1 MAEKRVQLL
10 DAWGRPISVQALK
23 EEQAAPTVGSV
34 RRYDAMH
41 PAAGLTP
48 GRLASILRESIENNP
63 EAYLALAEDMEE
75 RDLHYAS
82 VLSTRKLQ
90 VSGLEITVEAAGE
103 DAESIKHADLVREFI
118 ERDAFELELRDILD
132 AVGKGFSATE
142 ICWDSSEGDHRI
154 RALKWRDP
162 RWFEFDRIDG
172 ETLRLRDNA
181 GPVDLTPFGWVVHHA
196 KAKSGLPI
204 RGGLARGAA
213 WAFLFKS
220 FTIKDWAIFVE
231 AYGQPLRLG
240 KYDAGASENDKDKL
254 LEAVTSIGTDYAAIV
269 PNGMAI
275 DFIEANLTGSHELYE
290 KRADWLDRQI
300 SKLVLGQTATT
311 DAIKGGYAVGK
322 THDRVRDDLERADA
336 KQLAGTLNRDI
347 AIPLVALN
355 FGPQAKYPKIRIGRP
370 DEVDLDKLV
379 DNVAKLVPL
388 GLEVGMATMRDKLGL
403 PDPGKGETLLQAK
416 RPDPIET
423 RLGPDGNSLP
433 PAARPLPPALQQE
446 MVQGDAIDRATAEMA
461 EDWEPLLAPIV
472 AGLSAQLAAATS
484 IDEVR
489 RILSDRFRDMD
500 VAALTDELARAA
512 FSARIAGEAD
522 EDLA

>member
-10 DAWGRPISVQALK
+10 DAFGRPINLQALK
-23 EEQAAPTVGSV
+23 EEQAAPTMGSV
-34 RRYDAMH
+34 RRHDAMH

-90 VSGLEITVEAAGE
+90 VAGLEITVEAAGE
-103 DAESIKHADLVREFI
+103 DAESVKHADLVREFI
-118 ERDAFELELRDILD
+118 ERDAFEIELRDILD

-162 RWFEFDRIDG
+162 RWFEFDRVDG

-181 GPVDLTPFGWVVHHA
+181 GPVELTPFGWVIHHA

-240 KYDAGASENDKDKL
+240 KYDAGATNEDKDKL
-254 LEAVTSIGTDYAAIV
+254 LDAVTSIGTDYAAIV

-275 DFIEANLTGSHELYE
+275 EFIEANLSGSHELYE

-322 THDRVRDDLERADA
+322 THDGVRADLERADA

-347 AIPLVALN
+347 SVPLVALN
-355 FGPQAKYPKIRIGRP
+355 FGLQKKYPRIKIGRP
-370 DEVDLDKLV
+370 EEIDVDKLV
-379 DNVAKLVPL
+379 ANVERLVPL

-403 PDPGKGETLLQAK
+403 PDPAAGEKLLQVR
-416 RPDPIET
+416 RPDVPAAGV
-423 RLGPDGNSLP
+423 GPDGK
-433 PAARPLPPALQQE
+433 PLPQAPPPQQSLQQE
-446 MVQGDAIDRATAEMA
+446 MSPTDAIDTAVA
-461 EDWEPLLAPIV
+461 GTIDDWEPLVGPIV
-472 AGLSAQLAAATS
+472 AGLAGRIAAAGS
-484 IDEVR
+484 LDEVKQ
-489 RILSDRFRDMD
+489 ILAERFRDMD
-500 VAALTDELARAA
+500 LSALTEQLARAA
-512 FSARIAGEAD
+512 FAARLAGEAD

>member
-10 DAWGRPISVQALK
+10 DAFGRPINLQALK
-23 EEQAAPTVGSV
+23 EEQAAPTMGSV
-34 RRYDAMH
+34 RRHDAMH

-90 VSGLEITVEAAGE
+90 VAGLDITVEAAGE
-103 DAESIKHADLVREFI
+103 DAESVKQADLVREFV
-118 ERDAFELELRDILD
+118 ERDAFEIELRDILD
-132 AVGKGFSATE
+132 ATGKGFSATE

-162 RWFEFDRIDG
+162 RWFEFDRLDG

-181 GPVDLTPFGWVVHHA
+181 GPVDLTPFGWVLHYA

-213 WAFLFKS
+213 WAFMFKS
-220 FTIKDWAIFVE
+220 FTMKDWAIFVE

-240 KYDAGASENDKDKL
+240 KYDAGATNEDKDKL
-254 LEAVTSIGTDYAAIV
+254 LDAVTSIGTDYAAIV

-275 DFIEANLTGSHELYE
+275 EFIEANLTGSHELYE

-322 THDRVRDDLERADA
+322 THDKVRDDLERADA

-347 AIPLVALN
+347 SIPLVALN
-355 FGPQAKYPKIRIGRP
+355 YGPQKKYPRIKIGRP
-370 DEVDLDKLV
+370 EEIDVDKLV
-379 DNVAKLVPL
+379 ANVERLVPL

-403 PDPGKGETLLQAK
+403 PDPAAGEKLLQVRRQDA
-416 RPDPIET
+416 PPP
-423 RLGPDGNSLP
+423 RLGPDGK
-433 PAARPLPPALQQE
+433 PLPPASPPQQSLQQE
-446 MVQGDAIDRATAEMA
+446 MSPTDAIDTAVA
-461 EDWEPLLAPIV
+461 GTIDDWEPLVGPIV
-472 AGLSAQLAAATS
+472 AGLADRIAAAGS
-484 IDEVR
+484 LDEVKQ
-489 RILSDRFRDMD
+489 ILAERFRDMD
-500 VAALTDELARAA
+500 LSALTEQLARAA
-512 FSARIAGEAD
+512 FAARLAGEAD